1 MQNVGGAWLMTT
13 LTPDA
18 LPVALMQTATTLP
31 AFLVG
36 LPAGSLADRVDRRR
50 LLLITNAWMCA
61 SVTVLAVLTLLG
73 WINPWLLLGCTFAL
87 GVGSTI
93 NSPTWSAILPD
104 VVSRAQV
111 PTAIIMSSAGYN
123 IARAVGPAI
132 GGFVVAAAGP
142 AATFIANALSFFV
155 TLGAVFRWRGP
166 VRRHDVAQGKERERF
181 ARTILTG
188 LQYAWESPS
197 QRIVLGRSVIWMLCA
212 SALWGLLPLVARRE
226 LNLEANGYGL
236 LVSCV
241 GAGAVGHSF
250 VLPKLRRRWAI
261 NRLLIAAIVTFAAM
275 LLTLAWVRW
284 LPLVYVM
291 LGLGGAAWSSSN
303 QNLQI
308 AVQMSAPGWVR
319 ARAIAAYLLTFQ
331 GGQAIGSA
339 VWGVVA
345 EHAGDAAALTLA
357 AGGLAAGLVA
367 AVRWPVEDD
376 K

>member
-1 MQNVGGAWLMTT
+1 
-13 LTPDA
+13 
-18 LPVALMQTATTLP
+18 
-31 AFLVG
+31 
-36 LPAGSLADRVDRRR
+36 
-50 LLLITNAWMCA
+50 
-61 SVTVLAVLTLLG
+61 
-73 WINPWLLLGCTFAL
+73 
-87 GVGSTI
+87 
-93 NSPTWSAILPD
+93 
-104 VVSRAQV
+104 
-111 PTAIIMSSAGYN
+111 
-123 IARAVGPAI
+123 
-132 GGFVVAAAGP
+132 
-142 AATFIANALSFFV
+142 
-155 TLGAVFRWRGP
+155 
-166 VRRHDVAQGKERERF
+166 
-181 ARTILTG
+181 
-188 LQYAWESPS
+188 
-197 QRIVLGRSVIWMLCA
+197 
-212 SALWGLLPLVARRE
+212 
-226 LNLEANGYGL
+226 
-236 LVSCV
+236 
-241 GAGAVGHSF
+241 
-250 VLPKLRRRWAI
+250 LRRRWAI